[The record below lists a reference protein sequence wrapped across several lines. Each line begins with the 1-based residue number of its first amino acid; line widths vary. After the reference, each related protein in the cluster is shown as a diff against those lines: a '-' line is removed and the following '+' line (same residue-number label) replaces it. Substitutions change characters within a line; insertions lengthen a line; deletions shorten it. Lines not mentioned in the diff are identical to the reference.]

1 MGTSGA
7 GKCTL
12 MMALNGFTR
21 ADGQVLVNGDD
32 LYRHFDLYRTMV
44 GYVPQDD
51 IIHRDLTVGN
61 ALRYAAQLR
70 LPPDT
75 SSKEIEQRMDDVLQ
89 QVEMVGQKEQ
99 VVASLSGG
107 QRKRVSIAAEL
118 LAEPNLFF
126 LDEPTSGLDPG
137 LEKKMMYTLRR
148 LADGGRTIVLVTHA
162 TATSSSATTSAFCRR
177 GGWSTLARRRK
188 RSTIFGVKSGDFADI
203 YAQLDDA
210 DPQVARQK
218 AADGEADFKR
228 SDHYRRYVAERH
240 QALPQVQQRAAT
252 ETQSRAAAQ
261 GQWVAPVLRPH
272 AALPRP
278 GLA

>member
-1 MGTSGA
+1 M
-7 GKCTL
+7 
-12 MMALNGFTR
+12 
-21 ADGQVLVNGDD
+21 LVNGDD

-51 IIHRDLTVGN
+51 IIHRDLTVIN

-75 SSKEIEQRMDDVLQ
+75 SAEEIEQRIDKVLE

-99 VVASLSGG
+99 VVSSLSGG

-137 LEKKMMYTLRR
+137 LEKKMMHTLRR

-162 TATSSSATTSAFCRR
+162 TANIVQCDHVCFLSQGRMVYFGPPEEA
-177 GGWSTLARRRK
+177 LDY
-188 RSTIFGVKSGDFADI
+188 FGVTSGDFADI
-203 YAQLDDA
+203 YAQLDDP
-210 DPQVARQK
+210 DP
-218 AADGEADFKR
+218 
-228 SDHYRRYVAERH
+228 
-240 QALPQVQQRAAT
+240 
-252 ETQSRAAAQ
+252 SRAAKESQPTGSAEFQPLAATINVTSPTGTSACRNPASPGSGATHRQASQ
-261 GQWVAPVLRPH
+261 GQ
-272 AALPRP
+272 
-278 GLA
+278 